1 MVSGEKYDVVLRK
14 NGKRLGYKIDFLT
27 LRNLQEF
34 RFLRINF
41 EITDKNEVYVL
52 KVDSLK
58 FDPLTNQPSG
68 FPLSPTFLEEL
79 K

>member
-14 NGKRLGYKIDFLT
+14 DGKRLGYKIDFLA

-34 RFLRINF
+34 RFHRIDF

-58 FDPLTNQPSG
+58 FDPSTKQPSG
-68 FPLSPTFLEEL
+68 FPLSPFFLEQ
-79 K
+79 